1 LRTERAAAVEAG
13 CWRSELLLPA
23 ELAGVYVNLPE
34 GTVVQGR
41 SNCVGRHQTVL
52 SGYFRSK
59 DGSGAIQL
67 RWPPPD
73 RPFRPFQVKRTVKGR
88 SNCVGR
94 HQTVRSGYFRS
105 KGRSRGDPTALAATR
120 PSVQAISGQKDGQGA
135 IQLRWPPPDRPFRPF
150 QVKGRF
156 RGDPTALAA
165 TRPSFQAISG
175 QKDGSGAIQLR
186 WPPPDRPFRLFQVKR
201 TVQGRSNCVGRHQT
215 VRSGFFR
222 AKGRFSVGQGV
233 LIDA

>member
-120 PSVQAISGQKDGQGA
+120 PSVQAISGQRTVQGRSNCVGRH
-135 IQLRWPPPDRPFRPF
+135 QTVLSGYFRS
-150 QVKGRF
+150 KGRF
-156 RGDPTALAA
+156 RGNPTALAA
-165 TRPSFQAISG
+165 TRPSVQAFSG

-186 WPPPDRPFRLFQVKR
+186 WPPPDRPFRLFQSKR
-201 TVQGRSNCVGRHQT
+201 TV
-215 VRSGFFR
+215 
-222 AKGRFSVGQGV
+222 
-233 LIDA
+233 